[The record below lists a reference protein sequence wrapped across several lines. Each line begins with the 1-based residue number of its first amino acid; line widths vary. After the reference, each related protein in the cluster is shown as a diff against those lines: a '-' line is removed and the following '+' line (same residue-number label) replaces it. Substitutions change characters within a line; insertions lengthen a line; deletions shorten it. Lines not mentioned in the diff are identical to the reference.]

1 MNLMQ
6 APGWLK
12 NTYWPFVAAI
22 AGLLTIGLLFIYSA
36 SHYDPGHY
44 EVKQALWIAIAAVFF
59 LASSMMGY
67 RTFLGLAPIFYIG
80 VAVTLFYVLIAGR
93 ATLGAQRW
101 IQLGPFALQPS
112 EFAKLAVVL
121 FMADFLGDR
130 PMPEK
135 EGRTLFQA
143 AMIGFVPL
151 VLILKQPDLGTAM
164 VILGMLL
171 TVLFMWGLRY
181 RYFITAFVMTAVTAP
196 FLWTLLKTY
205 QKKRILVFLNP
216 NSDPLGAGYTA
227 IQSRIAV
234 GSGGLFGKGYLE
246 GTQTQLQFVPEHHT
260 DFIFCVFGEEW
271 GFVGALILLGL
282 YLLLFSSAF
291 RIISGTTDT
300 KARLLGSGI
309 MAMLFVQVFVNI
321 GMSIG
326 VMPITGI
333 TLPLIS
339 YGGSSM
345 IATAIALGLILSI
358 YRERSIF

>member
-1 MNLMQ
+1 MNSMQ

-22 AGLLTIGLLFIYSA
+22 AGLLTISLLFIYSA

-44 EVKQALWIAIAAVFF
+44 EIKQFFWIGLAISLF
-59 LASSMMGY
+59 LISSRVGY

-80 VAVTLFYVLIAGR
+80 VVAVLFFVLIGGR
-93 ATLGAQRW
+93 ITLGAQRW

-112 EFAKLAVVL
+112 EFAKLATVL
-121 FMADFLGDR
+121 FLADFLGER
-130 PMPEK
+130 PLPEK
-135 EGRTLFQA
+135 EGKTLFQA
-143 AMIGFVPL
+143 ALIGLVPL
-151 VLILKQPDLGTAM
+151 GLILKQPDLGTGM
-164 VILGMLL
+164 VILGMLVTL
-171 TVLFMWGLRY
+171 LFMWGLRY
-181 RYFITAFVMTAVTAP
+181 RYFIASFVTAAVTAP
-196 FLWTLLKTY
+196 FLWTLLKAY

-216 NSDPLGAGYTA
+216 NMDPLGAGYTA

-234 GSGGLFGKGYLE
+234 GSGGLLGKGYLA

-271 GFVGALILLGL
+271 GFIGSLILLGL
-282 YLLLFSSAF
+282 YLLLFISAF
-291 RIISGTTDT
+291 RIISGTTDS

-345 IATAIALGLILSI
+345 ISTSLALGLILSI

>member
-1 MNLMQ
+1 MQ

-22 AGLLTIGLLFIYSA
+22 AGLLTISMLFVYSA
-36 SHYDPGHY
+36 SHYDPSHY
-44 EVKQALWIAIAAVFF
+44 ELKQFFWIGLAALVFMV
-59 LASSMMGY
+59 SSMMGY
-67 RTFLGLAPIFYIG
+67 RNFLGFAPIFYIG
-80 VAVTLFYVLIAGR
+80 VIATLFFVLIAGR
-93 ATLGAQRW
+93 MTLGAQRW

-112 EFAKLAVVL
+112 EFAKLATVL
-121 FMADFLGDR
+121 FLADFLGDR
-130 PMPEK
+130 PLPER
-135 EGRTLFQA
+135 EGRTLMQGA
-143 AMIGFVPL
+143 LIGIVPL
-151 VLILKQPDLGTAM
+151 VLILKQPDLGTGM
-164 VILGMLL
+164 VLL
-171 TVLFMWGLRY
+171 TMLITVFFMWGLRY
-181 RYFITAFVMTAVTAP
+181 RYFIVSFVTMAVTAP

-205 QKKRILVFLNP
+205 QQKRLLVFLNP
-216 NSDPLGAGYTA
+216 NMDPLGAGYTA

-234 GSGGLFGKGYLE
+234 GSGGLFGKGYLA

-271 GFVGALILLGL
+271 GFIGSLILLGL

-291 RIISGTTDT
+291 RIISGTTDS

-309 MAMLFVQVFVNI
+309 MAMLFLQVFVNI

-326 VMPITGI
+326 IMPITGI
-333 TLPLIS
+333 TLPLVS

-345 IATAIALGLILSI
+345 ISTAIALGLILSI